1 MILSLISDK
10 FLKLG
15 LQSFEEL
22 SSFHLKLIGWFTQN
36 YSISFLGNENSK
48 KKLILIGNISNFS
61 MGHFFSK
68 LIKKTMNLY

>member
-36 YSISFLGNENSK
+36 YSISFLGDKNSK
-48 KKLILIGNISNFS
+48 KKN
-61 MGHFFSK
+61 
-68 LIKKTMNLY
+68 